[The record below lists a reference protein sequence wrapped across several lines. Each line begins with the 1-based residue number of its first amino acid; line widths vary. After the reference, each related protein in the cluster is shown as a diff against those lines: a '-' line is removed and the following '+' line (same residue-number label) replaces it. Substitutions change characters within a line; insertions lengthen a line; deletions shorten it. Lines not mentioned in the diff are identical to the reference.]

1 MNMHYIPRQG
11 DVVAASRGVYE
22 HVGIYAG
29 EGTVISCSGR
39 AGCVVAESTAE
50 FGRGSPVRLAG
61 YPGNLPRHVVVE
73 RAWDQLGRPYSLF
86 SNNCEH
92 FVARVHGLAPRSP
105 QLIGLGTVAVGMAL
119 AAGWE

>member
-1 MNMHYIPRQG
+1 MRAAVRFRPG
-11 DVVAASRGVYE
+11 DVVVASRGLYE

-29 EGTVISCSGR
+29 GGTVISCSGR
-39 AGCVVAESTAE
+39 AGCVVAEPVAE
-50 FGRGSPVRLAG
+50 FARGSPARLAG
-61 YPGNLPRHVVVE
+61 YPGRLPRDVVVE
-73 RAWDQLGRPYSLF
+73 RAWEQLGRPYSLF

-105 QLIGLGTVAVGMAL
+105 QLFALGAVAVGVAL